1 MATTVQRPVRRNA
14 DERPNM
20 ESPLE
25 AALWPERM
33 GQSISGARRPSS
45 PPLFSASRSSSPDQR
60 TVAACSE
67 STPALL
73 DELIELAVGRAEV
86 DVALPLVR
94 RVIPAPQ
101 RGRGYVYSSRP

>member
-33 GQSISGARRPSS
+33 GQSISGARRPQL
-45 PPLFSASRSSSPDQR
+45 PASVLGITFEQPG
-60 TVAACSE
+60 
-67 STPALL
+67 STHCRRRFREHPGAP

-94 RVIPAPQ
+94 RVIPAPAT
-101 RGRGYVYSSRP
+101 RAGI